1 MMDMDVVMPE
11 QAGERATIL
20 IVDDKPAN
28 LGVVVDSLEEG
39 PYRVLIARDGAEA
52 LRRTEFAKPDIIL
65 LDVMMPGMDGFEVCR
80 KLKEQ
85 ESTRD
90 IPVLFMT
97 ALTEIRDKLAG
108 FEAGGVDY
116 VTKPVQIDEVM
127 ARVNTHLNLRDM
139 RQQVASQN
147 VLLRAYRESLE
158 HLVTERT
165 LQLRTIF
172 NTIPE
177 LMWVTDAQG
186 CYRVCNPVFERYF
199 GVAEEKLTGKTD
211 AGLVEAE
218 LAAFLR
224 QKDREAMVACDTIT
238 FEVWVNV
245 AGSGRQVL
253 LRVSKTPIF
262 DEQGELDSVLS
273 IAHDITER
281 KRMEKAL
288 RNRDRESSSLI
299 ENTPDYVARFDRE
312 CQFLYVNP
320 AFEKIAGAPAA
331 EFVGR
336 TPQEIVAG
344 EVNRC
349 YEENIHKVVD
359 TRSSVETEIVGAF
372 SAAMDKRH
380 FHVHYTPELD
390 SCGRVVSVLAV
401 GRDISPL
408 KQAEQ
413 RLNHMAMY
421 DELTGLPNRTLFRDR
436 LSLAMAQ
443 ASRHG
448 HNIGLLLIDLD
459 NFKTINDT
467 LGHAVGDELLKRVGD
482 SIRSLLREEDTV
494 ARLGGDEFVVVLQNA
509 SQPVDLDTAAA
520 RILRAISTPMM
531 VEGNQLYINASMG
544 ITVYPGDGEDYGAM
558 LRNADTAMYY
568 AKSQGRNGYRYF
580 VEDMNKDRQ
589 ERLNMAS
596 GIRQALDNGEF
607 VLHFQPKVW
616 LKTGEVGGMEAL
628 IRWRHPQQGM
638 IPPGRFIPVAEDCGL
653 ISEIGEWVI
662 AAAIRQLATWRDMG
676 LQPVKV
682 AINLS
687 AGQCQSEETLLL
699 VDSLLEEHAI
709 DGKYLEMEITE
720 SMVMHDAEKA
730 IDIFWKLKARGVSVA
745 IDDFGT
751 GHSSLSYL
759 KRFPIDCLKI
769 DKSFVDDIETD
780 KNDAEIVCAII
791 ALAHSLGMR
800 VVAEGVETT
809 AQLDFLRNNGCD
821 DVQGYYFSKPLPAV
835 EMTELL
841 RQKRFDV
848 GEWSDWKLG

>member
-1 MMDMDVVMPE
+1 MNMNLAVLE
-11 QAGERATIL
+11 QSCAATTIL
-20 IVDDKPAN
+20 IVDDTPAN

-39 PYRVLIARDGAEA
+39 RFRVLIARDGAEA
-52 LRRTEFAKPDIIL
+52 LQRAAFVKPDIIL

-80 KLKEQ
+80 RLKAQ

-127 ARVNTHLNLRDM
+127 ARVNTHINLRNM
-139 RQQVASQN
+139 RRQVESQN
-147 VLLRAYRESLE
+147 LLLRSYRESLE
-158 HLVTERT
+158 HLVAERT
-165 LQLRTIF
+165 RQLRTIF

-177 LMWVTDAQG
+177 LIWVTDAQG
-186 CYRVCNPVFERYF
+186 CYRVCNPVFEKYF
-199 GVAEEKLTGKTD
+199 GVAEEVLTGKTD
-211 AGLVEAE
+211 AGLVEPE

-224 QKDREAMVACDTIT
+224 QKDREAMVACDTIA
-238 FEVWVNV
+238 FEVWVSA

-262 DEQGELDSVLS
+262 DEQGEIDSVLS

-281 KRMEKAL
+281 KGMEKAL
-288 RNRDRESSSLI
+288 RNRNRESSSLI
-299 ENTPDYVARFDRE
+299 ENTPDYVVRFDRE
-312 CQFLYVNP
+312 CRYMYVNP
-320 AFEKIAGAPAA
+320 AFEKMTGAPAA

-336 TPQEIVAG
+336 TPQEIFAG

-349 YEENIHKVVD
+349 YEKNIHNVVD
-359 TRSSVETEIVGAF
+359 SRNSIEAEIVGEF
-372 SAAMDKRH
+372 SAGMDKRY
-380 FHVHYTPELD
+380 FHVRYTPEFD
-390 SCGRVVSVLAV
+390 SSGRVVSVLAV

-408 KQAEQ
+408 KEAER

-436 LSLAMAQ
+436 LSLAMA
-443 ASRHG
+443 SRQG
-448 HNIGLLLIDLD
+448 YSIGLLLIDLD
-459 NFKTINDT
+459 NFKAINDT
-467 LGHAVGDELLKRVGD
+467 LGHTVGDALLKRVGE
-482 SIRSLLREEDTV
+482 SIRSLLREEDMV
-494 ARLGGDEFVVVLQNA
+494 ARLGGDEFVVVLQNV
-509 SQPVDLDTAAA
+509 SQPDDLDRAAA
-520 RILRAISTPMM
+520 RILRAISTPMI

-544 ITVYPGDGEDYGAM
+544 ISVYPGDGDDYGTM

-589 ERLNMAS
+589 ERLSMAA
-596 GIRQALDNGEF
+596 GIRHALDNGEF
-607 VLHFQPKVW
+607 ELNYQPKVS
-616 LKTGEVGGMEAL
+616 LKAGEICGMEAL

-662 AAAIRQLATWRDMG
+662 AAAIRQLAAWRDMG
-676 LQPVKV
+676 LTPVKV
-682 AINLS
+682 AVNLS
-687 AGQCQSEETLLL
+687 AGQCQSEQTLLL
-699 VDSLLEEHAI
+699 VDRLLAEYAI

-730 IDIFWKLKARGVSVA
+730 IDIFWQLKERGVSVA

-759 KRFPIDCLKI
+759 KRFPIDSLKI
-769 DKSFVDDIETD
+769 DKSFVDDIGTD

-791 ALAHSLGMR
+791 ALAHSLGMC
-800 VVAEGVETT
+800 VVAEGVETK

-821 DVQGYYFSKPLPAV
+821 EVQGYYFSKPLPAGA
-835 EMTELL
+835 MTECI
-841 RQKRFDV
+841 KHGRFDV
-848 GEWSDWKLG
+848 GEWSDWKLGGA